1 MTRLGTIGP
10 LVAAGIALAGGG
22 APLSH
27 AQAPPTTTGGAR
39 IDRTSFGYQ
48 RRIPPGATGVSILRL
63 DLGPLAHSG
72 LADIRLATAGGFQV
86 PYVLEADDEPL
97 RVALAPLVAV
107 DEPQVA
113 SRLSQR
119 QGRSRSVYEIVFP
132 VAGMPPCDLV
142 LETTARVFEREV
154 SLLVKDGRR
163 RGRGAG
169 EWETAAW
176 ASWRHAD
183 PDTPPA
189 SLVLRLPHLP
199 LPVPGS
205 AAGRLVVDEGDNQ
218 ALPITTAT
226 VELRTYRLRFMRESP
241 DEMWLVYGKAGLT
254 APQYNLAL
262 LDARLRSSEAHEVTP
277 EAERP
282 ASGPEV
288 DGRSRGVF
296 WGVLIA
302 AVLALLAIVARLLMT
317 QPGR

>member
-1 MTRLGTIGP
+1 MTRQGLVGP

-27 AQAPPTTTGGAR
+27 AQAPPPTTGGAS
-39 IDRTSFGYQ
+39 IDRTSFAHQ

-63 DLGPLAHSG
+63 DLGALANSG
-72 LADIRLATAGGFQV
+72 LADIRLATADGFQV

-97 RVALAPLVAV
+97 RVPLAPLAAV

-183 PDTPPA
+183 PDAPPA
-189 SLVLRLPHLP
+189 PLVLRLPHLP
-199 LPVPGS
+199 VPGS
-205 AAGRLVVDEGDNQ
+205 ARGRLVVDEGDNQ
-218 ALPITTAT
+218 ALPITTLT
-226 VELRTYRLRFMRESP
+226 IELRTYRLRFMRESP
-241 DEMWLVYGKAGLT
+241 DQMWLVYGKAGLT
-254 APQYNLAL
+254 APQYDLAL
-262 LDARLRSSEAHEVTP
+262 LDARLRSSEAHEVTA

-288 DGRSRGVF
+288 DGRARAVF
-296 WGVLIA
+296 WGMLIA
-302 AVLALLAIVARLLMT
+302 AVLALLAIVARLLMA

>member
-1 MTRLGTIGP
+1 MTRRGLVGP
-10 LVAAGIALAGGG
+10 LMAAGITLACGGV
-22 APLSH
+22 LLLD
-27 AQAPPTTTGGAR
+27 AQAPPPTTGGAR
-39 IDRTSFGYQ
+39 IDRTAFGHQ

-63 DLGPLAHSG
+63 DLGALADSEM
-72 LADIRLATAGGFQV
+72 ADIRLVTAGGFQV

-97 RVALAPLVAV
+97 RVALAPLLAV

-142 LETTARVFEREV
+142 LETAARVFEREV

-169 EWETAAW
+169 DWETAAW

-183 PDTPPA
+183 PDTPAAP
-189 SLVLRLPHLP
+189 LVLRLPHLP
-199 LPVPGS
+199 VPGS
-205 AAGRLVVDEGDNQ
+205 ATGRLVIDEGDNQ
-218 ALPITTAT
+218 ALPIATAT
-226 VELRTYRLRFMRESP
+226 IVLRTYRLRFMRESP

-254 APQYNLAL
+254 APQYDLAL
-262 LDARLRSSEAHEVTP
+262 LDARLHSSEAHEVTAA
-277 EAERP
+277 AERP
-282 ASGPEV
+282 ASGPEA
-288 DGRSRGVF
+288 DGRSRAVF

-302 AVLALLAIVARLLMT
+302 AVLALLAIVARLLMA